1 MEKKFKLKLADDRVI
16 GPFKK
21 DQIEI
26 LFKKDVLKGNEL
38 CQEFPLGEWRGIN
51 HTFNFLKIEKEEGF
65 KEENNQVEYS
75 FQSEEKE
82 IDSTEVFTEFIF
94 SHNNADVPAESP
106 DDNINKMTIDEEF
119 DTSLDKTVI
128 KDESFQKEIEKTF
141 LIKKEIKEESTE
153 KGLKVCT
160 DDPIKKEKEKEKINY
175 DDITQEID
183 INEIFPEINEELDL
197 NEKSFETKI
206 SEEIQEEYE
215 EDYEEEYEE
224 KVSEEELKKEHV
236 KKIVKVGFGI
246 VIIFLILSELF
257 VEEEKKT
264 IETPISVKR
273 PLINFPFQKEFEEP
287 KKSKEFFAKGIE
299 SYRKGF
305 YLNKISA
312 ANFFNL
318 SVSHKFK
325 NNPAFGNLVM
335 TYAEILPN
343 CKNPKMEGNTLFKLI
358 KLGRN
363 KLFND
368 VNMVIGTALFYS
380 FFKKKITALN
390 TVENYLRVGKP
401 SLKLLGLYL
410 HLLVKTGKLEKAAKA
425 YKKLL
430 PAKKNWGAEIFLY
443 ASEYFDLNQDF
454 KSGEKVLDEGI
465 KKFTS
470 HVSLRLSILKY
481 YLRNKSINYFEK
493 TLGFIRKRDA
503 EHSPVYYASFL
514 ENMGLRA
521 ILRGNQQKVKA
532 KKDFYFK
539 KSAIYFNKALKI
551 KESPSLRSKLA
562 RLAVSGEDVVK
573 ELIIKSK
580 IYDFMA
586 RSEEAMKKKK
596 WGEALTLGVKAVD
609 LSESFIPPHL
619 LLAKIQIKRGYHASG
634 ITRLEDLKE
643 LHPKDLKVNHALINA
658 YINSYKLDKAKNELD
673 VLLNKRE
680 FQNFVK
686 ASEYPALLANYYL
699 KKGDI
704 QSAIKNLNESIKREP
719 LNDENIFKLAKIYLG
734 LRKYPRVRINLSKAI
749 ELDPLNVDYKVAW
762 AKILYEL
769 ESSDLAIGYLRDL
782 LKEHP
787 DDPKILADI
796 AIYYYKSGQL
806 NEFEDQKQKIENMA
820 QADPSFYVFLIK
832 SAEIEEKPEDV
843 IHYANQLLKIYP
855 GNLEIRMLLAEL
867 YFKRKEYKKSLN
879 EFKELKEWLPSYPKV
894 NYFLAKGFLA
904 AGNLKK
910 ASDYAK
916 EEAELNPSS
925 EYGFVIAGEIFNS
938 EREKTRDRT
947 KILQLARKAIKSFEK
962 AIRLN
967 PRSVEALIGLG
978 KLKLG
983 QGKNNE
989 AVDLFKRANK
999 EDLSFADVYKLL
1011 GEAYTARGELGFAIE
1026 SYKSYLEVNK
1036 LAPDKEQIQEMIRK
1050 LK

>member
-1 MEKKFKLKLADDRVI
+1 
-16 GPFKK
+16 
-21 DQIEI
+21 
-26 LFKKDVLKGNEL
+26 
-38 CQEFPLGEWRGIN
+38 
-51 HTFNFLKIEKEEGF
+51 
-65 KEENNQVEYS
+65 
-75 FQSEEKE
+75 
-82 IDSTEVFTEFIF
+82 
-94 SHNNADVPAESP
+94 
-106 DDNINKMTIDEEF
+106 
-119 DTSLDKTVI
+119 
-128 KDESFQKEIEKTF
+128 
-141 LIKKEIKEESTE
+141 
-153 KGLKVCT
+153 
-160 DDPIKKEKEKEKINY
+160 
-175 DDITQEID
+175 
-183 INEIFPEINEELDL
+183 
-197 NEKSFETKI
+197 
-206 SEEIQEEYE
+206 
-215 EDYEEEYEE
+215 
-224 KVSEEELKKEHV
+224 
-236 KKIVKVGFGI
+236 
-246 VIIFLILSELF
+246 
-257 VEEEKKT
+257 
-264 IETPISVKR
+264 
-273 PLINFPFQKEFEEP
+273 
-287 KKSKEFFAKGIE
+287 
-299 SYRKGF
+299 
-305 YLNKISA
+305 
-312 ANFFNL
+312 
-318 SVSHKFK
+318 
-325 NNPAFGNLVM
+325 
-335 TYAEILPN
+335 
-343 CKNPKMEGNTLFKLI
+343 
-358 KLGRN
+358 
-363 KLFND
+363 
-368 VNMVIGTALFYS
+368 MVIGTALFYS

-390 TVENYLRVGKP
+390 TIENYLRVGKP

-410 HLLVKTGKLEKAAKA
+410 HILVKTGKLEKAANA
-425 YKKLL
+425 YNKLL
-430 PAKKNWGAEIFLY
+430 PAKKNWGIEIFLY

-454 KSGEKVLDEGI
+454 KAGEKVLSEGI
-465 KKFTS
+465 QKFPS

-481 YLRNKSINYFEK
+481 YLRNKRINSFEK
-493 TLGFIRKRDA
+493 TLGFVRKRDA
-503 EHSPVYYASFL
+503 EKSPVYYASFL

-521 ILRGNQQKVKA
+521 ILRGNEHKVKA

-562 RLAVSGEDVVK
+562 RLAVGGEDIVK

-580 IYDFMA
+580 IYDFMK

-643 LHPKDLKVNHALINA
+643 LHSKDLKVNHALIDA
-658 YINSYKLDKAKNELD
+658 YINSYKLDKAKSELD

-680 FQNFVK
+680 FQEFVN

-719 LNDENIFKLAKIYLG
+719 LNDENIFKLAKIYLS
-734 LRKYPRVRINLSKAI
+734 LRKYPRARINLSKAI
-749 ELDPLNVDYKVAW
+749 ELDPLNVDYKVVW

-806 NEFEDQKQKIENMA
+806 NEFEDQKQKIEKMA

-832 SAEIEEKPEDV
+832 SAQIEEKPEDV
-843 IHYANQLLKIYP
+843 IRYANQLLKIYP

-867 YFKRKEYKKSLN
+867 YFKRKEYKRSLK

-904 AGNLKK
+904 AGNFKK

-916 EEAELNPSS
+916 EESELNPSS
-925 EYGFVIAGEIFNS
+925 EYGFVIAGEIFNF

-947 KILQLARKAIKSFEK
+947 KILQLARKSIKSFEK

-967 PRSVEALIGLG
+967 PKSVEALIGLG

-999 EDLSFADVYKLL
+999 EDLSNAAVYKLL

-1036 LAPDKEQIQEMIRK
+1036 LASDKEQIQEMIKK